1 MNNLQC
7 KVMNYIYEKA
17 NKEEL
22 DLEKLND
29 EFFEYLE
36 KFKLYYPEPS
46 FSKEEFFLL
55 ISSVYSVFKLKIDNG
70 LFLERMDTYVKL
82 LLADILDG
90 RLVDIKWCIDKLFYF
105 ALARG
110 QSIEVNEA
118 VSKIKNDIIYI
129 QDMLYKE
136 FAIGESIKDKVGR
149 KIYTNYMIRLG

>member
-1 MNNLQC
+1 MNKLQY
-7 KVMNYIYEKA
+7 KVMNSIYEKA

-55 ISSVYSVFKLKIDNG
+55 ISSVYSIFKFKIDNG

-110 QSIEVNEA
+110 NSLEVNEA
-118 VSKIKNDIIYI
+118 VSKIKNDISYI